1 MKKMTIVWTIVLI
14 SIIAGLTIY
23 GFSIKEKNKG
33 DILEESLVTQVKKYL
48 GTYPS
53 LYPLKGKDVSFSS
66 EKLADEGYDPEL
78 DSDCVGYVIV
88 KNGDMGFSYEP
99 YVKCSDYMTK
109 GYSKE

>member
-14 SIIAGLTIY
+14 SIVAGLTIY

-33 DILEESLVTQVKKYL
+33 DISEESLVTQVKKYL

-78 DSDCVGYVIV
+78 DSDCVGYVVV
-88 KNGDMGFSYEP
+88 KNGDMGFS
-99 YVKCSDYMTK
+99 
-109 GYSKE
+109 